1 MTKKKLGRGLS
12 VLLGDTMDDDSRV
25 MQLGISS
32 IHPNPWQPRQNFDE
46 KSLASL
52 AESIKKEGLLQPI
65 VVRKTEEGT
74 YEIVSGERRFR
85 AASLA
90 GLETI
95 PAISGTY
102 SDQAMAEMALIENLQ
117 REDLN
122 PVEEGMAYKTL
133 IETYGLTQEEVG
145 EKVGRSRPYITNIL
159 RLQDLPEEVKGL
171 LSDGSLTAG
180 QARPLLSLSSGAEQV
195 SLARRIVKEGLS
207 ARKIEEIIRD
217 GKKEPKK
224 KAVHPASAYI
234 RSMEESLGLS
244 VGTKVRIQIGKGKNA
259 HKGTISISFKN
270 DEEFQRITELLKKEN

>member
-25 MQLGISS
+25 IQLEISS
-32 IHPNPWQPRQNFDE
+32 IHPNPWQPRQNFDK
-46 KSLASL
+46 KSLSSL
-52 AESIKKEGLLQPI
+52 AESIKTEGLLQPI

-85 AASLA
+85 AAGLA

-95 PAISGTY
+95 PAITGTY
-102 SDQAMAEMALIENLQ
+102 TDQAMAEMALIENLQ

-122 PVEEGMAYKTL
+122 PVEEGTAYETL
-133 IETYGLTQEEVG
+133 IKTYGLTQEEVG

-159 RLQDLPEEVKGL
+159 RLLTLPEEVKDL
-171 LSDGSLTAG
+171 LTSGDITAG

-195 SLARRIVKEGLS
+195 NLARRIVKEGLS
-207 ARKIEEIIRD
+207 ARKIEEIIRE

-224 KAVHPASAYI
+224 KVSHPASAYI
-234 RSMEESLGLS
+234 KSMEESLGLS
-244 VGTKVRIQIGKGKNA
+244 VGSRVRIQIGKGKNS

-270 DEEFQRITELLKKEN
+270 DEEFQRITDLLKK